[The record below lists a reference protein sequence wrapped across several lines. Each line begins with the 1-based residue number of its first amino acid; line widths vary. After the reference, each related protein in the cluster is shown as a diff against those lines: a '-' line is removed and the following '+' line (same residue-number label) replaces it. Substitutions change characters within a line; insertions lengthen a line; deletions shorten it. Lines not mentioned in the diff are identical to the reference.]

1 MSNCRQGRCLVIR
14 RWVCGA
20 FIAAGM
26 LGLGCGK
33 YAPPIVPE
41 LVAPSAVEELEVTP
55 QAASVLLSWTA
66 SDRDVRGKE
75 LRMSESII
83 VERATVDTEK
93 IEPDVDYEF
102 RTLVT
107 LKDSHVSE
115 RDQLR
120 KEARGQGKIG
130 RRIEAPRS
138 LMTFSYEDSEV
149 QRDAVYVYQ
158 VVPLNQGGVRGEVRE
173 QVKVVFQG
181 LESSVA
187 RLVSKEQK
195 RASGRGAI
203 ERLP

>member
-1 MSNCRQGRCLVIR
+1 M
-14 RWVCGA
+14 
-20 FIAAGM
+20 FIVAG
-26 LGLGCGK
+26 LFGLGCGK

-41 LVAPSAVEELEVTP
+41 LTAPSAVEELEVAP
-55 QAASVLLSWTA
+55 QVASVLLSWTA
-66 SDRDVRGKE
+66 SDSDVRGKE

-83 VERATVDTEK
+83 VERATVDTEQ

-120 KEARGQGKIG
+120 KDARGQGKIG

-138 LMTFSYEDSEV
+138 SMTFSYEDSEV

-181 LESSVA
+181 LESSVT
-187 RLVSKEQK
+187 RLATKEQR
-195 RASGRGAI
+195 RASGRGATD
-203 ERLP
+203 RLP